1 VTTPDEDFAAC
12 EISDRLLERVLG
24 PDLGQATLRLAVL
37 GLVVCAILAAISA
50 ALG

>member
-1 VTTPDEDFAAC
+1 VTTSDEDFASC
-12 EISDRLLERVLG
+12 DISDRLLERVLG

-37 GLVVCAILAAISA
+37 GLIVCAIFAAVSA